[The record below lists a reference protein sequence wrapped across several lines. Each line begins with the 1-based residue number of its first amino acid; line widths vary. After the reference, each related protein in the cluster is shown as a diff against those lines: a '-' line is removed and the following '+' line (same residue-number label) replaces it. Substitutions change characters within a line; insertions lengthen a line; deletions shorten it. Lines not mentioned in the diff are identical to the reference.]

1 MCVRAHV
8 CDGTGRECVCLHLSR
23 GKEQAH
29 SFCVAVYN
37 VTPCSSLF
45 CHVPV
50 YFVMPVCF
58 VTPCSNLFCP
68 CSTLFC
74 HSMFQFCHY
83 MFQSILSFHVLVYS
97 VTPCCSLFCH
107 FVFQSILSLH
117 VAVYSVTPCCSL
129 FCHSVLQSVLSLCVA
144 VYSVTPCCSLFCH
157 SMLQSILTIGDE
169 LLKDGN
175 AWANMSVSQQHSTA
189 ATLLDSMEMTGLLAA
204 STMDVGASNTTRR
217 ANIGQC
223 TSQLPQLPCLTQ
235 TCGRGM
241 V

>member
-1 MCVRAHV
+1 MCVCVHV

-29 SFCVAVYN
+29 SFYVAVCN

-50 YFVMPVCF
+50 YFVIPVCF
-58 VTPCSNLFCP
+58 VTPYSSLFCQSMFHPVLSLHVLVFSVSP

-74 HSMFQFCHY
+74 HSMFQFCHS
-83 MFQSILSFHVLVYS
+83 M
-97 VTPCCSLFCH
+97 
-107 FVFQSILSLH
+107 FQSILSLH
-117 VAVYSVTPCCSL
+117 VP
-129 FCHSVLQSVLSLCVA
+129 

-157 SMLQSILTIGDE
+157 SMLQSILTIGDA

-175 AWANMSVSQQHSTA
+175 AWANMSVSQQRSTA
-189 ATLLDSMEMTGLLAA
+189 ATLLDSMETTGLLAA
-204 STMDVGASNTTRR
+204 STMDIGASNTTRR

-223 TSQLPQLPCLTQ
+223 TLQLPQLPCLTQ

>member
-1 MCVRAHV
+1 MFVM
-8 CDGTGRECVCLHLSR
+8 GLGESVCLHLSR

-29 SFCVAVYN
+29 SFYVAVCNVTPCSSLCHVPVYFVIPVCF

-45 CHVPV
+45 CQSMFHPVLSLHVLV
-50 YFVMPVCF
+50 FSV
-58 VTPCSNLFCP
+58 SP

-74 HSMFQFCHY
+74 HSMFQFCHS

-97 VTPCCSLFCH
+97 VTPCS
-107 FVFQSILSLH
+107 
-117 VAVYSVTPCCSL
+117 
-129 FCHSVLQSVLSLCVA
+129 
-144 VYSVTPCCSLFCH
+144 SLFCH

-175 AWANMSVSQQHSTA
+175 AWANMSVSQQRSTA
-189 ATLLDSMEMTGLLAA
+189 ATLLDSMETTGLLAA
-204 STMDVGASNTTRR
+204 STMDTGASNTTRR